1 MGPLSKE
8 IPQIELRS
16 IWQVVRLRWWIVPLC
31 LFVSAG
37 LMFAQES
44 DLQNSP
50 TSITVNKI
58 YGAKDET
65 AGLASFGVDL
75 NAINEFP
82 SFQNQLAIVR
92 AEGPQLLLEI
102 SQDLPAVSV
111 TRAEPQ
117 VSMLAAA
124 DGDGKQFFTVSS
136 NGAANYTFSCSA
148 PNREQCD
155 QAIDV
160 YVQKV
165 EIERRVAITTGLL
178 QLETQIQSVLAIA
191 TYDQLALQLQVD
203 AIKQSSG
210 SITGELA
217 YVSETIETS
226 GGTVSTVKVST
237 YLFGL
242 AVGLLVAILIM
253 LQLTVTD
260 DKIRSVKRLQ
270 SSPISIKVLGE
281 LSKKNASTES
291 TSVAA
296 AIVVEARKRQVNA
309 VVLLPVG
316 PNVHS
321 DMILQTLRSTDL
333 TAYIT
338 LENGTHVQSMS
349 LSELVES
356 GVGYVLLVQ
365 KNLTTS
371 HELIESFEALGRS
384 ENLMLGTLL
393 SDL

>member
-191 TYDQLALQLQVD
+191 TSDQLALQLQVD

-242 AVGLLVAILIM
+242 AVGLLVAILIV
-253 LQLTVTD
+253 LQLTATD

-309 VVLLPVG
+309 VVLVPVG

-321 DMILQTLRSTDL
+321 DVILQTLRSTDL

-338 LENGTHVQSMS
+338 LENGTRVQSMS

-356 GVGYVLLVQ
+356 GVGYVLMVQ

>member
-1 MGPLSKE
+1 MGPLNKE

-16 IWQVVRLRWWIVPLC
+16 IWQVVRLRWWIVPIC

-50 TSITVNKI
+50 TAITVNKI

-75 NAINEFP
+75 DAINEFP

-92 AEGPQLLLEI
+92 AEGPQLLLAI

-111 TRAEPQ
+111 ARAEPQ

-124 DGDGKQFFTVSS
+124 DGDGKQVFTVSS
-136 NGAANYTFSCSA
+136 NGAANYVFDCSA
-148 PNREQCD
+148 PNRQQCD

-165 EIERRVAITTGLL
+165 ENERRVAITTGLL
-178 QLETQIQSVLAIA
+178 QLETQIRSVLATA
-191 TYDQLALQLQVD
+191 TSDQFALQLQVD
-203 AIKQSSG
+203 AINQSSG

-217 YVSETIETS
+217 YVSETVETS

-242 AVGLLVAILIM
+242 AIGLVVAILVI
-253 LQLTVTD
+253 LQLTATD
-260 DKIRSVKRLQ
+260 DKIRSARKLQ
-270 SSPISIKVLGE
+270 DAIHKLAYLGE
-281 LSKKNASTES
+281 IDSDYSPASS
-291 TSVAA
+291 SQVAA
-296 AIVVEARKRQVNA
+296 AIIVQARSLQSTNVT
-309 VVLLPVG
+309 LLPIGISTVIDKTLKSLETTTLTTYLALSMKSDARSMSVEELVNNTSSYVLVTHK
-316 PNVHS
+316 NVS
-321 DMILQTLRSTDL
+321 TCRDVQNAIAILQRSGNQIL
-333 TAYIT
+333 GA
-338 LENGTHVQSMS
+338 
-349 LSELVES
+349 
-356 GVGYVLLVQ
+356 LLVA
-365 KNLTTS
+365 
-371 HELIESFEALGRS
+371 E
-384 ENLMLGTLL
+384 
-393 SDL
+393 

>member
-16 IWQVVRLRWWIVPLC
+16 IWQVVRLRWWIVPMC

-75 NAINEFP
+75 DAINEFP

-92 AEGPQLLLEI
+92 AEGPQLLLAL

-124 DGDGKQFFTVSS
+124 DGDGKQLFTVSS
-136 NGAANYTFSCSA
+136 NGAANYAFACSA

-165 EIERRVAITTGLL
+165 ENERRVAITTGLL
-178 QLETQIQSVLAIA
+178 QLETQIRSVLTISKS
-191 TYDQLALQLQVD
+191 DQSALQLQVD

-210 SITGELA
+210 SISGELA
-217 YVSETIETS
+217 YVSEIIETS
-226 GGTVSTVKVST
+226 GGTVSTVKAST

-242 AVGLLVAILIM
+242 AVGLVVAILIM
-253 LQLTVTD
+253 LQLTATD
-260 DKIRSVKRLQ
+260 DKIRSARKLQ
-270 SSPISIKVLGE
+270 DAIHKLAYLGE
-281 LSKKNASTES
+281 IDSDHSPASS
-291 TSVAA
+291 SQVAA
-296 AIVVEARKRQVNA
+296 AIIVQARSLQSTKVT
-309 VVLLPVG
+309 LLPIG
-316 PNVHS
+316 KNTIIDKTLESLGSTTLTTHLALSMRS
-321 DMILQTLRSTDL
+321 DARSMSVEELVDNTSSYVLVAHKDLSTCRDLQNAIEILQRSGNQIL
-333 TAYIT
+333 GA
-338 LENGTHVQSMS
+338 
-349 LSELVES
+349 
-356 GVGYVLLVQ
+356 LLVA
-365 KNLTTS
+365 
-371 HELIESFEALGRS
+371 E
-384 ENLMLGTLL
+384 
-393 SDL
+393 

>member
-16 IWQVVRLRWWIVPLC
+16 IWQVVRLRWWIVPMC

-191 TYDQLALQLQVD
+191 TSDQLALQLQVD

-253 LQLTVTD
+253 LQLTATD

-309 VVLLPVG
+309 VVLVPVG

>member
-1 MGPLSKE
+1 M
-8 IPQIELRS
+8 
-16 IWQVVRLRWWIVPLC
+16 C

-75 NAINEFP
+75 DAITEFP

-92 AEGPQLLLEI
+92 ADGPQLLLTI

-124 DGDGKQFFTVSS
+124 DGDGKQFFTVYS
-136 NGAANYTFSCSA
+136 NGAANYAFACSA
-148 PNREQCD
+148 PTRQSCD

-165 EIERRVAITTGLL
+165 ENERRVAITTGLL
-178 QLETQIQSVLAIA
+178 QLETQIRSVLAIA
-191 TYDQLALQLQVD
+191 TSDQFALQLQVD

-210 SITGELA
+210 LITGELA
-217 YVSETIETS
+217 YVSETVETS

-242 AVGLLVAILIM
+242 AVGLVVAILIM
-253 LQLTVTD
+253 LQLTATD
-260 DKIRSVKRLQ
+260 DKIRSARKLQ
-270 SSPISIKVLGE
+270 DAIHKLAYLGE
-281 LSKKNASTES
+281 IDSDHSPASS
-291 TSVAA
+291 SQVAA
-296 AIVVEARKRQVNA
+296 AIIVQARALQSTKVT
-309 VVLLPVG
+309 LIPVG
-316 PNVHS
+316 MSTITDKALKALESTTLTTHLALSMRS
-321 DMILQTLRSTDL
+321 DARSMSVEELVDNTSSYVLVAYKNLSACRDLQNAIEILQRSGNQIL
-333 TAYIT
+333 GA
-338 LENGTHVQSMS
+338 
-349 LSELVES
+349 
-356 GVGYVLLVQ
+356 LLVA
-365 KNLTTS
+365 
-371 HELIESFEALGRS
+371 E
-384 ENLMLGTLL
+384 
-393 SDL
+393 

>member
-102 SQDLPAVSV
+102 SPDLPAVSV

-191 TYDQLALQLQVD
+191 TSDQLALQLQVD

-253 LQLTVTD
+253 LQLTATD

-281 LSKKNASTES
+281 LSKKNVSAES

-309 VVLLPVG
+309 VVLVPVG

-356 GVGYVLLVQ
+356 GVGYVLMVQ

-384 ENLMLGTLL
+384 ENLIIGTLL

>member
-102 SQDLPAVSV
+102 SKDLPAVSV

-165 EIERRVAITTGLL
+165 AIERRVAITMGLL

-191 TYDQLALQLQVD
+191 TSDQLALQLQVD

-253 LQLTVTD
+253 LQLTATD

-281 LSKKNASTES
+281 LSKKNVSAES

-296 AIVVEARKRQVNA
+296 AIVVEARKRQVAA
-309 VVLLPVG
+309 VVLVPVG

-321 DMILQTLRSTDL
+321 DMILQTLQSTDL

-338 LENGTHVQSMS
+338 LENGPSVQSMS

-356 GVGYVLLVQ
+356 GVGYVLIVQ

-371 HELIESFEALGRS
+371 DELIESFEALGRS
-384 ENLMLGTLL
+384 ENLIIGTLL

>member
-1 MGPLSKE
+1 M
-8 IPQIELRS
+8 
-16 IWQVVRLRWWIVPLC
+16 C

-50 TSITVNKI
+50 ASITVNKI

-191 TYDQLALQLQVD
+191 TSDQLALQLQVD

-242 AVGLLVAILIM
+242 AVGLLVAILIV
-253 LQLTVTD
+253 LQLTATD
-260 DKIRSVKRLQ
+260 NKIRSVKRLQ

-281 LSKKNASTES
+281 LSKKNVSAES

-309 VVLLPVG
+309 VVLVPVG

-321 DMILQTLRSTDL
+321 DVILQTLRSTDL

-338 LENGTHVQSMS
+338 LENGPSVQSMS

-356 GVGYVLLVQ
+356 GVGYVLMVQ

-371 HELIESFEALGRS
+371 HELTESFEALGRS

>member
-1 MGPLSKE
+1 M
-8 IPQIELRS
+8 
-16 IWQVVRLRWWIVPLC
+16 C

-75 NAINEFP
+75 DAINEFP

-92 AEGPQLLLEI
+92 AEGPQLLLAL

-124 DGDGKQFFTVSS
+124 DGDGKQLFTVSS
-136 NGAANYTFSCSA
+136 NGAANYAFACSA

-165 EIERRVAITTGLL
+165 ENERRVAITTGLL
-178 QLETQIQSVLAIA
+178 QLETQIRSVLAISIS
-191 TYDQLALQLQVD
+191 DQFALQLQVD
-203 AIKQSSG
+203 AINQSSG

-217 YVSETIETS
+217 YVSETVETS

-242 AVGLLVAILIM
+242 AAGLVLAILII
-253 LQLTVTD
+253 LQLTATD
-260 DKIRSVKRLQ
+260 DKIRSARKLQ
-270 SSPISIKVLGE
+270 DAIRKLAYLGE
-281 LSKKNASTES
+281 IDSDYSPASS
-291 TSVAA
+291 SQVAA
-296 AIVVEARKRQVNA
+296 AIIVQARVLQSTKVT
-309 VVLLPVG
+309 LLPIGMSTIINKALKSLESTTLTTHLALSMRSDARSMSVEELVDNTSSYVLVAHK
-316 PNVHS
+316 NVS
-321 DMILQTLRSTDL
+321 ASRDVQNAIEILQRSGNQIL
-333 TAYIT
+333 GA
-338 LENGTHVQSMS
+338 
-349 LSELVES
+349 
-356 GVGYVLLVQ
+356 LLVA
-365 KNLTTS
+365 
-371 HELIESFEALGRS
+371 E
-384 ENLMLGTLL
+384 
-393 SDL
+393 

>member
-178 QLETQIQSVLAIA
+178 QLETQIQSVLSIA
-191 TYDQLALQLQVD
+191 TSDQLALQLQVD

-253 LQLTVTD
+253 LQLSATD

-281 LSKKNASTES
+281 LSKKNVSTES

-309 VVLLPVG
+309 VVLVPVG

>member
-191 TYDQLALQLQVD
+191 TSDQLALQLQVD

-253 LQLTVTD
+253 LQLSATD

-281 LSKKNASTES
+281 LSKKNVSAES

-309 VVLLPVG
+309 VVLVPVG

-321 DMILQTLRSTDL
+321 DVILQTLRSTDL

>member
-16 IWQVVRLRWWIVPLC
+16 IWQVVRLRWWIVPMC

-75 NAINEFP
+75 DAINEFP

-92 AEGPQLLLEI
+92 AEGPQLLLAL

-124 DGDGKQFFTVSS
+124 DGDGKQLFTVSS
-136 NGAANYTFSCSA
+136 NGTANYAFACSA

-165 EIERRVAITTGLL
+165 ENERRVAITTGLL
-178 QLETQIQSVLAIA
+178 QLETQIRSVLATA
-191 TYDQLALQLQVD
+191 TSDQFALQLQVD
-203 AIKQSSG
+203 AINQSSG

-217 YVSETIETS
+217 YVSETVETS

-242 AVGLLVAILIM
+242 AAGLVLAILII
-253 LQLTVTD
+253 LQLTATD
-260 DKIRSVKRLQ
+260 DKIRSARKLQ
-270 SSPISIKVLGE
+270 DAIRKLAYLGE
-281 LSKKNASTES
+281 IDSDYSPASS
-291 TSVAA
+291 SQVAA
-296 AIVVEARKRQVNA
+296 AIIVQARSLQSTKVT
-309 VVLLPVG
+309 LLPIGMSTVIDKTLKSLETTTLTTYLALSMRSDVRSMSVEELVDNTSSYVLVAHK
-316 PNVHS
+316 NVS
-321 DMILQTLRSTDL
+321 ASRDVQNAIEILQRSGNQIL
-333 TAYIT
+333 GA
-338 LENGTHVQSMS
+338 
-349 LSELVES
+349 
-356 GVGYVLLVQ
+356 LLVA
-365 KNLTTS
+365 
-371 HELIESFEALGRS
+371 E
-384 ENLMLGTLL
+384 
-393 SDL
+393 

>member
-1 MGPLSKE
+1 M
-8 IPQIELRS
+8 
-16 IWQVVRLRWWIVPLC
+16 C

-50 TSITVNKI
+50 ASITVNKI
-58 YGAKDET
+58 YGAKNET

-92 AEGPQLLLEI
+92 AEGPQLLLAI
-102 SQDLPAVSV
+102 SQNPPAVSV

-124 DGDGKQFFTVSS
+124 DGDGKQVFTVSS
-136 NGAANYTFSCSA
+136 NGAANYAFACSA

-165 EIERRVAITTGLL
+165 ENERRVSITTGLL
-178 QLETQIQSVLAIA
+178 QLETQIRSVLATA
-191 TYDQLALQLQVD
+191 TSDQFALQFQVD

-210 SITGELA
+210 LITGELA
-217 YVSETIETS
+217 YVSEVIETS

-242 AVGLLVAILIM
+242 AVGLVVAILIM
-253 LQLTVTD
+253 LQLTATD
-260 DKIRSVKRLQ
+260 DKIRSARKLQ
-270 SSPISIKVLGE
+270 DAIHKLAYLGE
-281 LSKKNASTES
+281 FNNDYSPASS
-291 TSVAA
+291 SQVAA
-296 AIVVEARKRQVNA
+296 AIIVQARA
-309 VVLLPVG
+309 VQASKVTLLPIGVSTTIDKTLKALESTTLTT
-316 PNVHS
+316 HLALSMRS
-321 DMILQTLRSTDL
+321 DVYSMSVEELVDNTSSYILVAHKNLSACRDMQNAIEILQRSGNQIL
-333 TAYIT
+333 GA
-338 LENGTHVQSMS
+338 
-349 LSELVES
+349 
-356 GVGYVLLVQ
+356 LLVA
-365 KNLTTS
+365 
-371 HELIESFEALGRS
+371 E
-384 ENLMLGTLL
+384 
-393 SDL
+393 

>member
-16 IWQVVRLRWWIVPLC
+16 IWQVVRLRWWIVPVC
-31 LFVSAG
+31 LFISAG

-50 TSITVNKI
+50 SSITVNKI

-75 NAINEFP
+75 DAINEFP

-92 AEGPQLLLEI
+92 AEGPQLLLAF

-124 DGDGKQFFTVSS
+124 DGDGKQLFTVSS
-136 NGAANYTFSCSA
+136 NGAANYAFACSA

-165 EIERRVAITTGLL
+165 ENERRVAITTGLL
-178 QLETQIQSVLAIA
+178 QLETQIRSVLATA
-191 TYDQLALQLQVD
+191 TSDQFALQLQVD
-203 AIKQSSG
+203 AINQSSG

-242 AVGLLVAILIM
+242 AVGLVVAILII
-253 LQLTVTD
+253 LQLTATD
-260 DKIRSVKRLQ
+260 DKIRSARKLQ
-270 SSPISIKVLGE
+270 DAIRKLAYLGE
-281 LSKKNASTES
+281 IDSDYSPASS
-291 TSVAA
+291 SQVAA
-296 AIVVEARKRQVNA
+296 AIIVQARVLQSTKVT
-309 VVLLPVG
+309 LLPIGMSTIINKALKSLESTTLTTHLALSMRSDARSMSVEELVDNTSSYVLVAHK
-316 PNVHS
+316 NVS
-321 DMILQTLRSTDL
+321 ASRDVQNAIEILQRSGNQIL
-333 TAYIT
+333 GA
-338 LENGTHVQSMS
+338 
-349 LSELVES
+349 
-356 GVGYVLLVQ
+356 LLVA
-365 KNLTTS
+365 
-371 HELIESFEALGRS
+371 E
-384 ENLMLGTLL
+384 
-393 SDL
+393 

>member
-191 TYDQLALQLQVD
+191 TSDQLALQLQVD

-253 LQLTVTD
+253 LQLTATD

-309 VVLLPVG
+309 VVLVPVG

-349 LSELVES
+349 LNELVES

>member
-16 IWQVVRLRWWIVPLC
+16 IWQVVRLRWWIVPVC

-50 TSITVNKI
+50 ASITVNKI

-75 NAINEFP
+75 DAIKEFP

-92 AEGPQLLLEI
+92 AEGPQLLLAL

-136 NGAANYTFSCSA
+136 NGAANYAFSCSA
-148 PNREQCD
+148 PNRQQCD

-165 EIERRVAITTGLL
+165 ENERRVAITTGLL
-178 QLETQIQSVLAIA
+178 QLETQIRSVL
-191 TYDQLALQLQVD
+191 TMSTSDQFALQLQVD
-203 AIKQSSG
+203 AIKQSG
-210 SITGELA
+210 GLITGELA
-217 YVSETIETS
+217 YVSETVETS

-242 AVGLLVAILIM
+242 AVGLVVAILIM
-253 LQLTVTD
+253 LQLTATD
-260 DKIRSVKRLQ
+260 DKIRSARKLQ
-270 SSPISIKVLGE
+270 DAIHKHAYLGE
-281 LSKKNASTES
+281 IDSDYSSASS
-291 TSVAA
+291 SHVAA
-296 AIVVEARKRQVNA
+296 AIIVQARSLQSTKVTLLPIGINTVIDKTLKSLESTTLTTHLAVSMRSDARSMSVEELVDNTSSYVLVARKNLSTCRDMQNA
-309 VVLLPVG
+309 IE
-316 PNVHS
+316 
-321 DMILQTLRSTDL
+321 ILQRSGNQIL
-333 TAYIT
+333 GA
-338 LENGTHVQSMS
+338 
-349 LSELVES
+349 
-356 GVGYVLLVQ
+356 LLVA
-365 KNLTTS
+365 
-371 HELIESFEALGRS
+371 E
-384 ENLMLGTLL
+384 
-393 SDL
+393 

>member
-16 IWQVVRLRWWIVPLC
+16 IWQVVRLRWWIVPMC

-75 NAINEFP
+75 DAINEFP

-92 AEGPQLLLEI
+92 AEGPQLLLAL

-117 VSMLAAA
+117 ISMLAAA
-124 DGDGKQFFTVSS
+124 DGDGKQVFTVSS
-136 NGAANYTFSCSA
+136 NGAANYAFACSA

-165 EIERRVAITTGLL
+165 ENERRVAITTGLL
-178 QLETQIQSVLAIA
+178 QLETQIRSVLAISIS
-191 TYDQLALQLQVD
+191 DQFALQLQVD
-203 AIKQSSG
+203 AINQSSG

-217 YVSETIETS
+217 YVSETVETS

-242 AVGLLVAILIM
+242 AVGLVVAILII
-253 LQLTVTD
+253 LQLTATD
-260 DKIRSVKRLQ
+260 DKIRSARKLQ
-270 SSPISIKVLGE
+270 DAIRKLAYLGE
-281 LSKKNASTES
+281 IDSDYSPASS
-291 TSVAA
+291 SQVAA
-296 AIVVEARKRQVNA
+296 AIIVQARVLQSTKVT
-309 VVLLPVG
+309 LLPIGMSTIIGKTLKSLESTTLTTHLALSMKSDARSMSVEELVDNTSSYVLVAHK
-316 PNVHS
+316 NVS
-321 DMILQTLRSTDL
+321 ASRDVQNAIEILQRSGNQIL
-333 TAYIT
+333 GA
-338 LENGTHVQSMS
+338 
-349 LSELVES
+349 
-356 GVGYVLLVQ
+356 LLVA
-365 KNLTTS
+365 
-371 HELIESFEALGRS
+371 E
-384 ENLMLGTLL
+384 
-393 SDL
+393 

>member
-191 TYDQLALQLQVD
+191 TSDQLALQLQVD

-253 LQLTVTD
+253 LQLTATD

-281 LSKKNASTES
+281 LSKKNVSTES

-309 VVLLPVG
+309 VVLVPVG

-338 LENGTHVQSMS
+338 LENGTHVQSMT

-356 GVGYVLLVQ
+356 GVGYVLMVQ

-371 HELIESFEALGRS
+371 HQLVESFEALGRS

>member
-1 MGPLSKE
+1 M
-8 IPQIELRS
+8 
-16 IWQVVRLRWWIVPLC
+16 C

-50 TSITVNKI
+50 ASITVNKI

-92 AEGPQLLLEI
+92 AQGPQLLLEI

-191 TYDQLALQLQVD
+191 TSDQLALQLQVD

-242 AVGLLVAILIM
+242 AVGLLVAILIV
-253 LQLTVTD
+253 LQLTATD

-309 VVLLPVG
+309 VVLVPVG

-338 LENGTHVQSMS
+338 LENGPHVQSMS
-349 LSELVES
+349 LSKLVES
-356 GVGYVLLVQ
+356 GVGYVLMVQ

-371 HELIESFEALGRS
+371 HELVESFEALDRS

>member
-16 IWQVVRLRWWIVPLC
+16 IWQVVRLRWWIVPIC

-191 TYDQLALQLQVD
+191 TSDQLALQLQVD
-203 AIKQSSG
+203 AIKQSGG

-253 LQLTVTD
+253 LQLTATD

>member
-16 IWQVVRLRWWIVPLC
+16 IWQVVRLRWWIVPIC

-50 TSITVNKI
+50 ASITVNKI

-191 TYDQLALQLQVD
+191 TSDQLALQLQVD

-253 LQLTVTD
+253 LQLTATD

-281 LSKKNASTES
+281 LSKKNVSAES

-309 VVLLPVG
+309 VVLVPVG

-338 LENGTHVQSMS
+338 LENGPSVQSMS

-356 GVGYVLLVQ
+356 GVGYVLMVQ

>member
-16 IWQVVRLRWWIVPLC
+16 IWQVVRLRWWIVPVC

-50 TSITVNKI
+50 SSITVNKI

-75 NAINEFP
+75 DAINEFP

-92 AEGPQLLLEI
+92 AEGPQLLLAL

-124 DGDGKQFFTVSS
+124 DGDGKQLFTISS
-136 NGAANYTFSCSA
+136 NGAANYAFACSA

-165 EIERRVAITTGLL
+165 ENERRVAITTGLL
-178 QLETQIQSVLAIA
+178 QLETQIRSVLAISIS
-191 TYDQLALQLQVD
+191 DQFALQLQAD
-203 AIKQSSG
+203 AINQSSG

-217 YVSETIETS
+217 YVSETVETS

-242 AVGLLVAILIM
+242 AVGLVVAILII
-253 LQLTVTD
+253 LQLTATD
-260 DKIRSVKRLQ
+260 DKIRSARKLQ
-270 SSPISIKVLGE
+270 DAIYKLAYLGE
-281 LSKKNASTES
+281 IDSDYSPASS
-291 TSVAA
+291 SQVAA
-296 AIVVEARKRQVNA
+296 AIIVQARSLQSTNVT
-309 VVLLPVG
+309 LLPIGISTVIDKTLKSLETTTLTT
-316 PNVHS
+316 HLALSMRS
-321 DMILQTLRSTDL
+321 DIRSMSVEELVDNTSSYVLVAHKNLSACRDVQNTIEILQRSGNQIL
-333 TAYIT
+333 GA
-338 LENGTHVQSMS
+338 
-349 LSELVES
+349 
-356 GVGYVLLVQ
+356 LLVA
-365 KNLTTS
+365 
-371 HELIESFEALGRS
+371 E
-384 ENLMLGTLL
+384 
-393 SDL
+393 

>member
-92 AEGPQLLLEI
+92 AEGPQLLLAI

-191 TYDQLALQLQVD
+191 TSDQLALQLQVD

-253 LQLTVTD
+253 LQLTATD

-338 LENGTHVQSMS
+338 LENGPSVQSMS

-356 GVGYVLLVQ
+356 GVGYVLMVQ

-384 ENLMLGTLL
+384 ENLMLGALL

>member
-16 IWQVVRLRWWIVPLC
+16 IWQVVRLRWWIVPMC

-75 NAINEFP
+75 DAINEFP

-92 AEGPQLLLEI
+92 AEGPQLLLAL

-124 DGDGKQFFTVSS
+124 DGDGKQLFTVSS
-136 NGAANYTFSCSA
+136 NGAANYAFACSA

-165 EIERRVAITTGLL
+165 ENERRVAITTGLL
-178 QLETQIQSVLAIA
+178 QLETQIRSVLTIS
-191 TYDQLALQLQVD
+191 TSDQSALQLQVD

-210 SITGELA
+210 SISGELA
-217 YVSETIETS
+217 YVSEIIETS
-226 GGTVSTVKVST
+226 GGTVSTVKAST

-242 AVGLLVAILIM
+242 AVGLVVAILIM
-253 LQLTVTD
+253 LQLTATD
-260 DKIRSVKRLQ
+260 DKIRSARKLQ
-270 SSPISIKVLGE
+270 DAIHKLAYLGE
-281 LSKKNASTES
+281 IDSDQSPAISS
-291 TSVAA
+291 QVAA
-296 AIVVEARKRQVNA
+296 AIIVQARSLQSTKVT
-309 VVLLPVG
+309 LLPIG
-316 PNVHS
+316 KNTIIDKTLESLGSTTLTTHLALSMRS
-321 DMILQTLRSTDL
+321 DARSMSVEELVDNTSSYVLVAHKDLSTCRDLQNAIEILQRSGNQIL
-333 TAYIT
+333 GA
-338 LENGTHVQSMS
+338 
-349 LSELVES
+349 
-356 GVGYVLLVQ
+356 LLVA
-365 KNLTTS
+365 
-371 HELIESFEALGRS
+371 E
-384 ENLMLGTLL
+384 
-393 SDL
+393 

>member
-16 IWQVVRLRWWIVPLC
+16 IWQVVRLRWWIVPMC

-75 NAINEFP
+75 DAINEFP

-92 AEGPQLLLEI
+92 AEGPLLLLAL

-124 DGDGKQFFTVSS
+124 DGDGKQLFTVSS
-136 NGAANYTFSCSA
+136 NGAANYAFACSA

-165 EIERRVAITTGLL
+165 ENERRVAITTGLL
-178 QLETQIQSVLAIA
+178 QLETQIRSVLTISKS
-191 TYDQLALQLQVD
+191 DQSALQLQVD

-210 SITGELA
+210 SISGELA
-217 YVSETIETS
+217 YVSEIIETS
-226 GGTVSTVKVST
+226 GGTVSTVKAST

-242 AVGLLVAILIM
+242 AVGLVVAILIM
-253 LQLTVTD
+253 LQLTATD
-260 DKIRSVKRLQ
+260 DKIRSARKLQ
-270 SSPISIKVLGE
+270 DAIHKLAYLGE
-281 LSKKNASTES
+281 IDSDHSPASS
-291 TSVAA
+291 SQVAA
-296 AIVVEARKRQVNA
+296 AIIVQARSLQSTKVT
-309 VVLLPVG
+309 LLPIG
-316 PNVHS
+316 KNTIIDKTLESLGSTTLTTHLALSMRS
-321 DMILQTLRSTDL
+321 DARSMSVEELVDNTSSYVLVAHKDLSTCRDLQNAIEILQRSGNQIL
-333 TAYIT
+333 GA
-338 LENGTHVQSMS
+338 
-349 LSELVES
+349 
-356 GVGYVLLVQ
+356 LLVA
-365 KNLTTS
+365 
-371 HELIESFEALGRS
+371 E
-384 ENLMLGTLL
+384 
-393 SDL
+393 

>member
-16 IWQVVRLRWWIVPLC
+16 IWQVVRLRWWIVPMC

-50 TSITVNKI
+50 ASITVNKI
-58 YGAKDET
+58 YGAKNET

-92 AEGPQLLLEI
+92 AEGPQLLLAI
-102 SQDLPAVSV
+102 SQDPPAVSV

-124 DGDGKQFFTVSS
+124 DGDGKQVFTVSS
-136 NGAANYTFSCSA
+136 NGAANYAFACSA

-165 EIERRVAITTGLL
+165 ENERRVSITTGLL
-178 QLETQIQSVLAIA
+178 QLETQIRSVLATA
-191 TYDQLALQLQVD
+191 TSDQFALQFQVD

-210 SITGELA
+210 LITGELA
-217 YVSETIETS
+217 YVSEVIETS

-242 AVGLLVAILIM
+242 AVGLVVAILIM
-253 LQLTVTD
+253 LQLTATD
-260 DKIRSVKRLQ
+260 DKIRSARKLQ
-270 SSPISIKVLGE
+270 DAIHKLAYLGE
-281 LSKKNASTES
+281 FNNDYSPASS
-291 TSVAA
+291 SQVAA
-296 AIVVEARKRQVNA
+296 AIIVQARA
-309 VVLLPVG
+309 VQASKVTLLPIGVSTTIDKTLKALESTTLTT
-316 PNVHS
+316 HLALSMRS
-321 DMILQTLRSTDL
+321 DIYSMSVEELVDNTSSYILVAHKNLSACRDMQNAIEILQRSGNQIL
-333 TAYIT
+333 GA
-338 LENGTHVQSMS
+338 
-349 LSELVES
+349 
-356 GVGYVLLVQ
+356 LLVA
-365 KNLTTS
+365 
-371 HELIESFEALGRS
+371 E
-384 ENLMLGTLL
+384 
-393 SDL
+393 

>member
-1 MGPLSKE
+1 MRPLSKE
-8 IPQIELRS
+8 ISQIELRS
-16 IWQVVRLRWWIVPLC
+16 IWQVVRLRWWIVPMC

-50 TSITVNKI
+50 ASITVNKI

-75 NAINEFP
+75 DAITEFP

-92 AEGPQLLLEI
+92 AEGPQLLLAI

-124 DGDGKQFFTVSS
+124 DGDGKQVFTVSS
-136 NGAANYTFSCSA
+136 NGAANYAFSCSA
-148 PNREQCD
+148 PNRQLCD

-165 EIERRVAITTGLL
+165 ENERRVAITTGLL
-178 QLETQIQSVLAIA
+178 QLETQIRSVL
-191 TYDQLALQLQVD
+191 TMSTSDQFALQLQVD

-217 YVSETIETS
+217 YVSEIIETS

-242 AVGLLVAILIM
+242 AVGLVVAILIM
-253 LQLTVTD
+253 LQLTATD
-260 DKIRSVKRLQ
+260 DKIRSARKLQ
-270 SSPISIKVLGE
+270 GAIHKLAYLGE
-281 LSKKNASTES
+281 INNDYSPASS
-291 TSVAA
+291 SQVAA
-296 AIVVEARKRQVNA
+296 AIIVQARALQSNKVT
-309 VVLLPVG
+309 LLPIG
-316 PNVHS
+316 ISTIIDKTLKNLESTALTTHLALSMRS
-321 DMILQTLRSTDL
+321 DARSMSVEELVDNTSSYVLVAHKNLSTCRDMQNAIEILQRSGNQIL
-333 TAYIT
+333 GA
-338 LENGTHVQSMS
+338 
-349 LSELVES
+349 
-356 GVGYVLLVQ
+356 LLVA
-365 KNLTTS
+365 
-371 HELIESFEALGRS
+371 E
-384 ENLMLGTLL
+384 
-393 SDL
+393 

>member
-16 IWQVVRLRWWIVPLC
+16 IWQVVRLRWWIVPMC

-50 TSITVNKI
+50 ASITVNKI

-75 NAINEFP
+75 DAIKEFP

-92 AEGPQLLLEI
+92 AEGPQLLLAI

-124 DGDGKQFFTVSS
+124 DGDGKQVFTVSS
-136 NGAANYTFSCSA
+136 NGAANYAFACSA
-148 PNREQCD
+148 PNRQQCD

-165 EIERRVAITTGLL
+165 ENERRVAMTTGLL
-178 QLETQIQSVLAIA
+178 QLETQIQSVLAKS
-191 TYDQLALQLQVD
+191 TSDQLALQLQVD

-217 YVSETIETS
+217 YVSETIETY
-226 GGTVSTVKVST
+226 GGTVSTVKAST

-242 AVGLLVAILIM
+242 AVGLVIAILIM
-253 LQLTVTD
+253 LQLTATD

-270 SSPISIKVLGE
+270 NSPISIKVLGE
-281 LSKKNASTES
+281 LSKQNASTES

-309 VVLLPVG
+309 VVLVPVG
-316 PNVHS
+316 PDINS
-321 DMILQTLRSTDL
+321 DMILHTLRSTDL
-333 TAYIT
+333 TTYIT
-338 LENGTHVQSMS
+338 LVNGPGVQSMS

-371 HELIESFEALGRS
+371 HELVESFEALSRS